1 VEIFIFGRFHARA
14 GAGQEVAAALLEVAA
29 PTRAEPGCLYI
40 QDFQSLRD
48 PQLFFVHS
56 RWKDEAAFELHATL
70 PHTVRF
76 LERVQ
81 PLIDHPLDVT
91 RARVIGTMPGVAD

>member
-1 VEIFIFGRFHARA
+1 MEVFIFARFHARPGSENA
-14 GAGQEVAAALLEVAA
+14 VAEALLEVAA
-29 PTRAEPGCLYI
+29 PSREEPGCLGL

-56 RWKDEAAFELHATL
+56 RWKDESAFEHHAQL

-81 PLIDHPLDVT
+81 PLIDHPLDIT
-91 RARVIGTMPGVAD
+91 RTKRLG